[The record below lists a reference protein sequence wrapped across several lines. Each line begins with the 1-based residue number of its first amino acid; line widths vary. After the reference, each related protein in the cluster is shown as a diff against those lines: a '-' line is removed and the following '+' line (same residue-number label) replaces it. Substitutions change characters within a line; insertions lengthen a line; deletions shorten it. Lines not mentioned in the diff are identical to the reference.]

1 VEPQVNEPSGCQ
13 DKKNYWKG
21 DYEKITTELSE
32 ISWNE
37 KLQDK
42 SAEGMWL
49 TFKQMVRVLSD
60 LHIPPKKTHQTKKDR
75 WISKNTRKEMK
86 KCSKAWYKYRS
97 F

>member
-1 VEPQVNEPSGCQ
+1 MSILAVRT
-13 DKKNYWKG
+13 KNYWKG

-49 TFKQMVRVLSD
+49 TFKQIVFELFRSAYTAQEKA
-60 LHIPPKKTHQTKKDR
+60 PE
-75 WISKNTRKEMK
+75 KE
-86 KCSKAWYKYRS
+86 RS
-97 F
+97 LDIEEHTQRNEETQ

>member
-1 VEPQVNEPSGCQ
+1 MSLLAVRT
-13 DKKNYWKG
+13 KNYWKV

-49 TFKQMVRVLSD
+49 TFEQIVGVLSD
-60 LHIPPKKTHQTKKDR
+60 LHIPPKKMHQKKKGH

-86 KCSKAWYKYRS
+86 KSSKAWHKYRS
-97 F
+97 LR